1 MANYYFL
8 APSLPPLN
16 LGEKPDIT
24 FEELINRLEI
34 NLTKEDWEKTL
45 VLRRMIDLYNIRA
58 ILLEEPIDSRGILS
72 EKELDEALLVKSSLP
87 DYVYDFLDQ
96 FESNTDRVRNFSG
109 LLTKYFAE
117 EIPHQTG
124 FLQTFLMFERDV
136 RLVLLGIRAKQL
148 GRDAAQELQF
158 EDFSDPIVAQILAQ
172 KDAAQYEPPADYAD
186 LKEVL
191 ASAGSDPWMRYKVF
205 AQWKFNKLIELV
217 DEPLFSIDWIL
228 SYMIRLM
235 IAEDWY
241 ALDREKG
248 KTILDTFTS
257 E

>member
-248 KTILDTFTS
+248 KTILDGYTS
-257 E
+257 G